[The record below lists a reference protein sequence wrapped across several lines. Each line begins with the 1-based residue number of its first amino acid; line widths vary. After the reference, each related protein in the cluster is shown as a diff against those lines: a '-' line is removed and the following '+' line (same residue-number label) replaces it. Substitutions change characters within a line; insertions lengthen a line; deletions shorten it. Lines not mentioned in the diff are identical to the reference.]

1 MWLGLVSHPW
11 SCIRIVYA
19 AFAASLVTLFFRDV
33 PSSSYPFI
41 CLTFLICICCR
52 LRVRIRILFTHI
64 DSDSHQCSRKHV
76 DEENSYDLIGVRQHQ
91 PARRVSR
98 RAVPLRLIG
107 FSVLQFRLAS
117 FISAS
122 GSAAR
127 APHTTL
133 ISASGDSVLRRFG

>member
-1 MWLGLVSHPW
+1 MHLSDIFDLHLLS
-11 SCIRIVYA
+11 
-19 AFAASLVTLFFRDV
+19 ASR
-33 PSSSYPFI
+33 
-41 CLTFLICICCR
+41 
-52 LRVRIRILFTHI
+52 
-64 DSDSHQCSRKHV
+64 SDSHSVHAHVDEENSSRKLWTKKCSRKHV

-98 RAVPLRLIG
+98 RTVPLRLIG
-107 FSVLQFRLAS
+107 FSVVQFRLAS

>member
-1 MWLGLVSHPW
+1 MHLSDIFDLHLLP
-11 SCIRIVYA
+11 
-19 AFAASLVTLFFRDV
+19 ASR
-33 PSSSYPFI
+33 
-41 CLTFLICICCR
+41 
-52 LRVRIRILFTHI
+52 
-64 DSDSHQCSRKHV
+64 SDSHSVHAHVDDENSSRKHV

-98 RAVPLRLIG
+98 RTVPLRLIG

>member
-11 SCIRIVYA
+11 SCIRIVYCCIRCVA
-19 AFAASLVTLFFRDV
+19 RHRHFFRDV
-33 PSSSYPFI
+33 PSSSYACI

-52 LRVRIRILFTHI
+52 LRVRIRILL
-64 DSDSHQCSRKHV
+64 HQCSRKHV

-98 RAVPLRLIG
+98 RTVPLRLIG
-107 FSVLQFRLAS
+107 FSVVQFRLAS